1 MTKQDVVNQARKY
14 LGVRYKHQ
22 GRTEFGLD
30 CLGLLVKVARDLGI
44 SKADSNDYGRMP
56 DGRKMMRQLEE
67 HLDITTEPEPGD
79 ILLFRFQGEPRH
91 LAIKTDIGM
100 IHSYAEQKKVVEHR
114 MDEVWQDRL
123 VRSYKIRNL

>member
-1 MTKQDVVNQARKY
+1 MTKQDVINQARKY

-30 CLGLLVKVARDLGI
+30 CLGLLVKVAHDLGI
-44 SKADSNDYGRMP
+44 SKADSNDYGRVP

-67 HLDITTEPEPGD
+67 HLDITTSPEPGD

-114 MDEVWQDRL
+114 MDEVWKSRL
-123 VRSYKIRNL
+123 VRAYRIRGL